1 MAARGGDHP
10 LVGREWAREEARSE
24 VFEEQIR
31 ESLRH
36 KIHFLQYQ
44 LASAEEKI
52 AMEEP
57 LAWRPEISLVDP
69 RRQIRFLRARLAKGG
84 AGKGIPRL

>member
-1 MAARGGDHP
+1 MADRGGGRP
-10 LVGREWAREEARSE
+10 LSGREWDREVERRAM
-24 VFEEQIR
+24 VEEQIQ

-36 KIHFLQYQ
+36 KIQFLQYQ
-44 LASAEEKI
+44 LALAEEKI

-57 LAWRPEISLVDP
+57 LAWRLEISLVDP
-69 RRQIRFLRARLAKGG
+69 RRQIRFLRGRLAEGG

>member
-1 MAARGGDHP
+1 MADRGRERP
-10 LVGREWAREEARSE
+10 LSGREWARDVERRAM
-24 VFEEQIR
+24 VEEQIQ

-36 KIHFLQYQ
+36 KIQFLQYQ
-44 LASAEEKI
+44 LVSAEEKI

-69 RRQIRFLRARLAKGG
+69 RRQI
-84 AGKGIPRL
+84 